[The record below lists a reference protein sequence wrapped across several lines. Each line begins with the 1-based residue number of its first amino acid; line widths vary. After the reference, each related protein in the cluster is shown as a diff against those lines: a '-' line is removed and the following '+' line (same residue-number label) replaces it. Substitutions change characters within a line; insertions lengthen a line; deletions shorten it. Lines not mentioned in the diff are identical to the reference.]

1 MTLIYKIFSYL
12 GIMSVAGA
20 FIYGFRYDPA
30 APMINY
36 AWNLGLFCAFFF
48 VHAVMMQPWFKKLIT
63 GGPEGGHGERRTYII
78 VAIVTW
84 LALYAVHFPVPG
96 PALVLPAWAGFLGL
110 CLALLGSFAALEL
123 ADFEGLNGTI
133 GAPGSDLALS
143 LSPDTPLMTEGAY
156 ARVRHPAYQGLL
168 LTFVSTVIMHP
179 TMAQVFW
186 ALMVGLTILVF
197 VPIEESQLRKSRGEE
212 YAAYAKA
219 TRYRIIPG
227 IW

>member
-1 MTLIYKIFSYL
+1 MTLIYKIFGYV
-12 GIMSVAGA
+12 GIMTVPGV

-36 AWNLGLFCAFFF
+36 AWNLGLFALWFF
-48 VHAVMMQPWFKKLIT
+48 VHAVMMQPWFKKLVT
-63 GGPEGGHGERRTYII
+63 GSRDGGHGERRVYII
-78 VAIVTW
+78 VSIVTW
-84 LALYAVHFPVPG
+84 VALYAVHFPVPG
-96 PALVLPAWAGFLGL
+96 PALVLPGWAGFLGL
-110 CLALLGSFAALEL
+110 CLALLGFFAAEENN
-123 ADFEGLNGTI
+123 DFGDFDSALGV
-133 GAPGSDLALS
+133 PGSVIGLS
-143 LSPDTPLMTEGAY
+143 LSPDTPLFTEGSY
-156 ARVRHPAYQGLL
+156 ARVRHPIYQGLL
-168 LTFVSTVIMHP
+168 FSFLSTVIMHP

-186 ALMVGLTILVF
+186 VLMAGLTILVF